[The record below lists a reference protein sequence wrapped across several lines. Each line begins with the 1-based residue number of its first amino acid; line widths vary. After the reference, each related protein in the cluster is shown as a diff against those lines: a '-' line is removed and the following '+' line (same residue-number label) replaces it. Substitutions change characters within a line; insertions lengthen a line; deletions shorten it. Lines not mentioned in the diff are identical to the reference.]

1 MYKEAKSKRVV
12 LNKEEFASALEYSRG
27 HLHRL
32 MTGIDDVPDELITKA
47 RGIANNTI
55 NVTLAKTDQKDRINV
70 IEAKLDVLLKEFVTL
85 KSSVLKESP
94 TKIALELENLVVL
107 AAKQRIVGT

>member
-1 MYKEAKSKRVV
+1 
-12 LNKEEFASALEYSRG
+12 
-27 HLHRL
+27 